1 MAVNPV
7 AAIRNAWRAMRA
19 PVAASEPAAQ
29 ATESRALATVAS
41 ALSAGTFQDAIQS
54 QPADPQRGTMLQ
66 VITRNYADV
75 RVTPDVAL
83 MVSAVWACIDVIAG
97 AMSASNWDVY
107 GGARDNGNEYL
118 LPGDATHYIL
128 NTRWNP
134 EMTAQAAKRA
144 LFIGAVGM
152 GNGYAE
158 IERDLA
164 GRVAALWPI
173 RTDRMEPM
181 RDAATGRLFYR
192 CHNDLRA
199 GWVDLDPR
207 DVLHIR
213 GPGVD
218 GLLGDNAMAR
228 AVQTI
233 AKAIAIDQFT
243 ASYFGNSTQL
253 GGVLTSPGK
262 VDEPTYDRLKKQLEE
277 RHRGAGNAFRTAI
290 LEGGMKWEAVTT
302 EAEKAQLIQAAQNSA
317 EEIAR
322 WFHVPPHKIGHL
334 ARSTNNNIEHQG
346 LEFVRDT
353 MRPWRIETE
362 QECDFKLFPA
372 RGIRRFV
379 CVDLDWATDGDF
391 KGRMEAFQI
400 ARGMGV
406 YSANDI
412 LRKLGENT
420 IGPEGDVRIV
430 NGAAIPLK
438 DVGKNYA
445 VPASAPARAPGADP
459 EEESDED
466 PDGDTSTI
474 EAWTRSV
481 LARMAA
487 RRDNRAADLR
497 RGGRPAEEAL
507 AQAQADAVRA
517 LPGMAAEL
525 LDMLDAC
532 WPGAAT
538 RTQFFSAAR
547 TVAAGGSPAEVAA
560 EFIRSVRA
568 TA

>member
-29 ATESRALATVAS
+29 ATESRALATVAT
-41 ALSAGTFQDAIQS
+41 ALSGDTFQDAIQS

-164 GRVAALWPI
+164 GRVAAIWPI
-173 RTDRMEPM
+173 RTDRVEPM
-181 RDAATGRLFYR
+181 RDLATGRLFYR
-192 CHNDLRA
+192 VHNDLRA

-207 DVLHIR
+207 DMLHIR
-213 GPGVD
+213 GPGMD

-243 ASYFGNSTQL
+243 AAYFGNSTQL
-253 GGVLTSPGK
+253 GGVLTAPGK
-262 VDEPTYDRLKKQLEE
+262 VDDPTYDRLKKQFEE

-302 EAEKAQLIQAAQNSA
+302 EAEKAQLIQAAQNSV

-353 MRPWRIETE
+353 LRPWRVETE

-391 KGRMEAFQI
+391 KSRMEAFQI

-406 YSANDI
+406 FSANDI

-445 VPASAPARAPGADP
+445 VPSPAPAPAQGGDDDDT
-459 EEESDED
+459 EEPD
-466 PDGDTSTI
+466 DGDTSTI

-481 LARMAA
+481 LARVAA

-497 RGGRPAEEAL
+497 RGGRPHEEAL
-507 AQAQADAVRA
+507 AQAQADTVKA
-517 LPGMAAEL
+517 LPGMSADL

-532 WPGAAT
+532 WPGAAA

-547 TVAAGGSPAEVAA
+547 AVAAGDSPADVAA
-560 EFIRSVRA
+560 EFIRSVRGA
-568 TA
+568 A

>member
-19 PVAASEPAAQ
+19 PAAASAQ
-29 ATESRALATVAS
+29 AAL
-41 ALSAGTFQDAIQS
+41 QS

-66 VITRNYADV
+66 VLTRNYADV

-118 LPGDATHYIL
+118 LPGDATHYLL

-164 GRVAALWPI
+164 GRVAAVWPI
-173 RTDRMEPM
+173 RTDRVEPM
-181 RDAATGRLFYR
+181 RDMDTGRLFYR
-192 CHNDLRA
+192 VHNDLRA

-233 AKAIAIDQFT
+233 AKAIAIDQFS
-243 ASYFGNSTQL
+243 AAYFGNSTQL
-253 GGVLTSPGK
+253 GGVLTATGK
-262 VDEPTYDRLKKQLEE
+262 VDDNTYDRLKKQFEE
-277 RHRGAGNAFRTAI
+277 RHRGSANAFRTAI
-290 LEGGMKWEAVTT
+290 LEGGMSWQAVTT
-302 EAEKAQLIQAAQNSA
+302 DAEKAQLIQAAQNSV

-353 MRPWRIETE
+353 LRPWRVETE
-362 QECDFKLFPA
+362 QECDYKLFPA
-372 RGIRRFV
+372 RGVRRFV

-391 KGRMEAFQI
+391 KSRMEAFQI

-406 YSANDI
+406 FSANDI

-420 IGPEGDVRIV
+420 IGPEGDLRIV

-445 VPASAPARAPGADP
+445 VAAPAPAATPGD
-459 EEESDED
+459 DGED
-466 PDGDTSTI
+466 PADAEDPAAGDTSTI

-481 LARMAA
+481 LARVAA
-487 RRDNRAADLR
+487 RRDSRAADLR
-497 RGGRPAEEAL
+497 RGGRPADEAM
-507 AQAQADAVRA
+507 AQAQADTVRA
-517 LPGMAAEL
+517 LPAMAADL

-532 WPGAAT
+532 WPGSAA
-538 RTQFFSAAR
+538 RAQFFSAAR
-547 TVAAGGSPAEVAA
+547 AVIAGGAPADAAA
-560 EFIRSVRA
+560 EFIRTVRA
-568 TA
+568 P

>member
-1 MAVNPV
+1 MAVKNPV
-7 AAIRNAWRAMRA
+7 AAIRDAWRAMRA
-19 PVAASEPAAQ
+19 PADASAQ
-29 ATESRALATVAS
+29 AAL
-41 ALSAGTFQDAIQS
+41 QS

-118 LPGDATHYIL
+118 LPGDATHYLL

-164 GRVAALWPI
+164 GRVAAVWPI
-173 RTDRMEPM
+173 RTDRVEPM
-181 RDAATGRLFYR
+181 RDMDTGRLFYR
-192 CHNDLRA
+192 VHNDLRA

-233 AKAIAIDQFT
+233 AKAIAIDQFS
-243 ASYFGNSTQL
+243 AAYFGNSTQL
-253 GGVLTSPGK
+253 GGVLTATGK
-262 VDEPTYDRLKKQLEE
+262 VDDPTYERLKKQFEE
-277 RHRGAGNAFRTAI
+277 RHRGSANAFRTAI
-290 LEGGMKWEAVTT
+290 LEGGMSWQAVTT
-302 EAEKAQLIQAAQNSA
+302 DAEKAQLIQAAQNSV

-353 MRPWRIETE
+353 LRPWKVETE
-362 QECDFKLFPA
+362 QECDYKLFPA
-372 RGIRRFV
+372 RGVRRFV

-391 KGRMEAFQI
+391 KSRMEAFQI

-406 YSANDI
+406 FSANDI

-420 IGPEGDVRIV
+420 IGPEGDLRIV

-445 VPASAPARAPGADP
+445 VAAPAPAAAPGADDDEP
-459 EEESDED
+459 DDAEE
-466 PDGDTSTI
+466 PGDGDTSTI

-481 LARMAA
+481 LARVAA

-507 AQAQADAVRA
+507 AQAQADTVRA
-517 LPGMAAEL
+517 LPTMSADL

-532 WPGAAT
+532 WPG
-538 RTQFFSAAR
+538 SAAR
-547 TVAAGGSPAEVAA
+547 LQFFNAARAVAAGGAPADAAA
-560 EFIRSVRA
+560 EFIRTVRA
-568 TA
+568 S